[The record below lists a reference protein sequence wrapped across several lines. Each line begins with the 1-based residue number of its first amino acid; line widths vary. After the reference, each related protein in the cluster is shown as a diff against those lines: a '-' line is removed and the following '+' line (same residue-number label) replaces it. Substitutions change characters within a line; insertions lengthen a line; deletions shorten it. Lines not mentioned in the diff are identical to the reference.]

1 MVLFMLLTI
10 ILIILTIT
18 VALTI
23 GIGGAAF
30 IILFGDVIVCIALIL
45 WCIHILKKKITR
57 R

>member
-1 MVLFMLLTI
+1 MVLFMLLAI
-10 ILIILTIT
+10 VLIILTII
-18 VALTI
+18 VAMTI